1 MLSTIFPRRESL
13 LGLTGVALFLLSAC
27 GGARSSPEGTVQ
39 AFLDAVDERDSV
51 RFAESFTPGTREV
64 VAEME
69 ALSRTVGPA
78 TGHPA
83 ITIEDWCRAFCGGAV
98 EGSTLHGDSAT
109 VRIRVDGSVEEM
121 PVVRQDNAWRID
133 LEARYRPAV
142 EMLRL
147 IAQEQA
153 ADTTRGD
160 TLP

>member
-1 MLSTIFPRRESL
+1 M
-13 LGLTGVALFLLSAC
+13 
-27 GGARSSPEGTVQ
+27 Q
-39 AFLDAVDERDSV
+39 AFLGAVDERDSV

-69 ALSRTVGPA
+69 ALSRAVGPA
-78 TGHPA
+78 SGHPA

-121 PVVRQDNAWRID
+121 PVVRQDDAWRID

-142 EMLRL
+142 EMLRM

-153 ADTTRGD
+153 AVADSLARD